1 MSAPAPASNRAAG
14 RAAPGAPQAPVN
26 AQRLRAQERAENALL
41 AGLTVPGML
50 LIAALV
56 LVPIGW
62 LFWLS
67 FRNPAGF
74 TFDHYLRLLHP
85 SYTLTLQT
93 TFELSFLVTAIC
105 ILLGYPVAYIIAQA
119 RPRMAAVLMMLV
131 LFPVW
136 TSLLVRC
143 YAWLVL
149 LQRRGLLNTWLTDMG
164 LIDTP
169 LRLMHNFTGT
179 TIGMVHI
186 MLPFMVLPLYGSM
199 RAISSDYML
208 AASSLGAS
216 PAAAFRQVFVPLS
229 LPGLV
234 AGTIIVFVLC
244 LGFYVTPALLGGGRV
259 MMWSMQIE
267 RNVNYYSDWGAASAL
282 GVVLLVMTLGI
293 MWLVGRII
301 GFNRIVG
308 AR

>member
-1 MSAPAPASNRAAG
+1 MTTTDLADEAG
-14 RAAPGAPQAPVN
+14 RRDHAAWKAPNEA
-26 AQRLRAQERAENALL
+26 AYRRRERSETTVLAAL
-41 AGLTVPGML
+41 AVPGLL
-50 LIAALV
+50 LIGAIALT
-56 LVPIGW
+56 PIAW

-67 FRNPAGF
+67 FRSGSDF
-74 TFDHYLRLLHP
+74 TFEHYERLLHP
-85 SYTLTLQT
+85 TYTLTLQT

-105 ILLGYPVAYIIAQA
+105 ITLGYPLAYLISQV
-119 RPRMAAVLMMLV
+119 RPRLAAFLLLLV

-149 LQRRGLLNTWLTDMG
+149 LQRRGVVNSWLQDIG
-164 LIDTP
+164 LIDAP

-186 MLPFMVLPLYGSM
+186 MLPFMVLPLYATMRSINRDYM
-199 RAISSDYML
+199 RA
-208 AASSLGAS
+208 AANLGAS
-216 PAAAFRQVFVPLS
+216 PVKAFWDVFVPLS
-229 LPGLV
+229 FPGLF
-234 AGTIIVFVLC
+234 AGIIIVFVLC

-267 RNVNYYSDWGAASAL
+267 RNVTYHSDWGAASAL

-293 MWLVGRII
+293 LGIVGRFV
-301 GFNRIVG
+301 GFDKIVG
-308 AR
+308 AK

>member
-1 MSAPAPASNRAAG
+1 VSVLTRESKPIADSAI
-14 RAAPGAPQAPVN
+14 PGAAAMAN
-26 AQRLRAQERAENALL
+26 AASFSAQERSENLWLAALT
-41 AGLTVPGML
+41 APGML
-50 LIAALV
+50 LIAILV
-56 LVPIGW
+56 LAPIGW

-85 SYTLTLQT
+85 SYGLTLQT
-93 TFELSFLVTAIC
+93 TFELSFLVTIIC

-119 RPRMAAVLMMLV
+119 KPRMAAVLMMLL

-149 LQRRGLLNTWLTDMG
+149 LQRRGLVNTWLTDLG
-164 LIDTP
+164 LTETP

-199 RAISSDYML
+199 RAISRDYML

-216 PAAAFRQVFVPLS
+216 PAEAFRQVFVPLS
-229 LPGLV
+229 LPGLA
-234 AGTIIVFVLC
+234 AGIIIVFVLC

-267 RNVNYYSDWGAASAL
+267 RSVNFHSDWGAASAL

-301 GFNRIVG
+301 GFNKIMG